1 MTIPDNSHAYTP
13 VAKAVPIDGD
23 LGDTLIPSPAETV
36 SPDATAYLEVVA
48 PATLPEVSILCSFFV
63 FLYLPK
69 QHTYISNTLIGVYI

>member
-48 PATLPEVSILCSFFV
+48 PSTLPEVRKVMFLILSFV
-63 FLYLPK
+63 S
-69 QHTYISNTLIGVYI
+69 TYIHL